1 MRTKTLVDSRSMKCE
16 VCGNQKMVNYLELG
30 DHPLCDDLINPK
42 DPHISELYRQE
53 ILLCEVCLTAH
64 QRFPVQKET
73 LFSPD
78 YHYRSRLT
86 NDVMSGMQDLVD
98 AALKMRPPARGD
110 RVLDIGCNDGS
121 LLGMFKE
128 AGLETIGV
136 DPTRAVLENDGSI
149 DQPFMEFFTRG
160 LANRLLKEFGEFQ
173 YITMTNVF
181 AHIEDFQSLCEAL
194 EVLIGPDTLVII
206 ENHYLGSILK
216 NSQFDTFYHEHPR
229 TYSARS
235 FEFVSAKLQ
244 CTIVNLTLPRR
255 YGGNIR
261 VSLSRSLGIDAPQ
274 ILFPDEN
281 WMPAAMSGLQ
291 EVYESWKIDAQDSL
305 NEICLQGKVAG
316 KALPGRAVMLISS
329 LGLTREMMPE
339 IFEKPNSPKVG
350 LMVPGTDIMI
360 TSDESL
366 LENNY
371 TDLVVWA
378 WHISD
383 EVSLYLRDLGF
394 TGRIWKPMPTFELI
408 SPK

>member
-1 MRTKTLVDSRSMKCE
+1 MCE
-16 VCGNQKMVNYLELG
+16 VCGNQKMVTYLELG
-30 DHPLCDDLINPK
+30 DHPLCDDLIDPR
-42 DPHISELYRQE
+42 DPHSSELYRQE

-86 NDVMSGMQDLVD
+86 NDVLSGMQELVD
-98 AALKMRPPARGD
+98 SALQMRPPSRGE

-121 LLGMFKE
+121 LLLMFKE
-128 AGLETIGV
+128 AGLETFGI
-136 DPTRAVLENDGSI
+136 DPTRAVLEHDGSI
-149 DQPFMEFFTRG
+149 DHPFMEFFTPG
-160 LANRLLKEFGEFQ
+160 FANRLLKEFGKFQ
-173 YITMTNVF
+173 YITLTNVF

-206 ENHYLGSILK
+206 ENHYLGSILE

-235 FEFVSAKLQ
+235 FEFVSARLQ
-244 CTIVNLTLPRR
+244 CPIVDLTLPKR

-261 VSLSRSLGIDAPQ
+261 VSMSRSPGLDSTEP
-274 ILFPDEN
+274 LFPDEN
-281 WMPAAMSGLQ
+281 WMPAAMSDLQ
-291 EVYESWKIDAQDSL
+291 EAYESWKIDAQRSL
-305 NEICLQGKVAG
+305 HEICLEGKVAG

-329 LGLTREMMPE
+329 LGLTSEIMPE
-339 IFEKPNSPKVG
+339 IFEKPDSPKVG
-350 LMVPGTDIMI
+350 LMVPGTDIMVS
-360 TSDESL
+360 SDESL
-366 LENNY
+366 LESNY
-371 TDLVVWA
+371 TDLVIWA

-394 TGRIWKPMPTFELI
+394 TGRIWKPMPTFELV